1 VLVGSHRWDPAASPL
16 TFAND
21 TYNRKPLCASKDS
34 AEFQGAGS
42 PTMVGVDP
50 LMRTSGAMFKK
61 GHKSRMTSYLKTY
74 DVIIVGGGHAGCEAA
89 LAAARMGCSTLLMA
103 IDLDKI
109 AAMPCSPSIGGMAKG
124 QLVREVDA
132 LGGEMAKIADRTAI
146 QYKMLNTKKGP
157 AVQSSRT
164 QNDKK
169 RYHMAMK
176 ALIERQP
183 NLDVK
188 QALVEELVVENH
200 RVMGVADNTGYGYQ
214 AKAVVLATGTFLS
227 GLIHIGFKSIKS
239 GRAGEFA
246 AYGLARS
253 LARQGFQLGRMKT
266 GTPPR
271 LARGTIDFSKFTAQ
285 PVEADQRPF
294 SFSSDRFILP
304 QITSYIG
311 HTSETAHQLVRD
323 NLHLSALHSGIIKGV
338 PARYCP
344 SFEDKIVRFPDKE
357 RHQVILEPEGLDTE
371 EVYASGLGNSLPL
384 EVQIQV
390 VRSVEGLQEA
400 EIMRPAYAIEYDYV
414 DPIQLKPT
422 LETRRVAGLYLA
434 GQINGTSG
442 YEEAAAQGLWAGI
455 NAASQIQGRPEF
467 VLHRSQAYMAV
478 MVDDLVTR
486 GTREPYRMFTS
497 RAEYRLMLREDN
509 ADLRLMQ
516 IGHELGLVSADT
528 ALDAAERKRQIAD
541 EIQRIRRTVIKPL
554 PEVNAYLCEQQTNPL
569 SRAVHLD
576 QLLKR
581 AQVGYD
587 AVEKLAPAQEPPD
600 PRVAR
605 QAEIEI
611 KYEGYIQRHL
621 AEIERFKHLESIRL
635 PDNFDFHQVHGL
647 SNELKEKLSSV
658 RPVSLGQASRISGI
672 TPAAISVLMVAVKA
686 SKQGDHD
693 GKRAEN
699 R

>member
-1 VLVGSHRWDPAASPL
+1 
-16 TFAND
+16 
-21 TYNRKPLCASKDS
+21 
-34 AEFQGAGS
+34 
-42 PTMVGVDP
+42 
-50 LMRTSGAMFKK
+50 
-61 GHKSRMTSYLKTY
+61 MTSYLKTY
-74 DVIIVGGGHAGCEAA
+74 DIIVVGGGHAGCEAA

-132 LGGEMAKIADRTAI
+132 LGGEMAKITDQTAI

-176 ALIERQP
+176 AVIERQP

-200 RVMGVADNTGYGYQ
+200 HVLGVADNTGYGYQ

-246 AYGLARS
+246 AYGLAQS
-253 LARQGFQLGRMKT
+253 LSRLGFELGRMKT

-271 LARGTIDFSKFTAQ
+271 LARGTIDFTKFTAQ
-285 PVEADQRPF
+285 SAQGVQRPF
-294 SFSSDRFILP
+294 SFSNDAFVLP
-304 QITSYIG
+304 QMTSYIG
-311 HTSETAHQLVRD
+311 HTSETVHRLVRD

-344 SFEDKIVRFPDKE
+344 SFEDKIVRFPDKD

-371 EVYASGLGNSLPL
+371 EIYASGLGNSLPL
-384 EVQIQV
+384 EVQVQV
-390 VRSVEGLQEA
+390 VRSVEGLEEA

-414 DPIQLKPT
+414 DPVQLKPT
-422 LETRRVAGLYLA
+422 LETQKTAGLYMA

-455 NAASQIQGRPEF
+455 NAACKIQGRPDF
-467 VLHRSQAYMAV
+467 ILNRSQAYMAV

-509 ADLRLMQ
+509 ADLRLME
-516 IGHELGLVSADT
+516 IGHDIGLVSADT
-528 ALDAAERKRQIAD
+528 ARDAAERKLQIAG

-554 PEVNAYLCEQQTNPL
+554 PEVNTFLTEKGTNPL
-569 SRAVHLD
+569 TQGVHLD

-581 AQVGYD
+581 AEMAYE
-587 AVEKLAPAQEPPD
+587 AVEKLAPTPEPID

-611 KYEGYIQRHL
+611 KYEGYIKRHL
-621 AEIERFKHLESIRL
+621 ADIERFKHLEKIRL
-635 PDNFDFHQVHGL
+635 PDDFNFHRVHGL
-647 SNELKEKLSSV
+647 SNELKEKLSLV

-672 TPAAISVLMVAVKA
+672 TPAAISVLMVALKA
-686 SKQGDHD
+686 SEQGAHG
-693 GKRAEN
+693 GKRSKS
-699 R
+699 